1 MQIEKCWLEGVLKL
15 SEPCSSYEGVLQERW
30 NRIPL
35 NTPLKMP
42 DARKLVVLSR
52 GIWNVEAGPDFKSAK
67 IMIDGKVRTGDIEV
81 HESEGDWLRHDH
93 SRNPAYSDVILHVA
107 ERQEEKAGIDI
118 PLYLLPPEEKFK
130 GISPQLVSAKGKCLA
145 QYADLDPK
153 QVREMFIC
161 AGLERMHQ
169 RSMLILHDMIR
180 EGMEQ
185 AFRKRLF
192 DACGFKRN
200 RPAFRTLLNRLQ
212 QKYTEKEFA
221 EFFEPLI
228 WGESSLLPFRIPE
241 EIPEDLEKNAR
252 DRWAQWLHLRK
263 VAEAPIEWNHD
274 FGRPLNSPERR
285 IAGLVLFLR
294 KFGMN
299 PVELWMNDLK
309 NAPSCKDFCKNLLS
323 SLILNDEFWNSHTTF
338 HAGKLKHPA
347 SVIGA
352 ERAKEIAV
360 DIIMPSL
367 RAAAML
373 NKDEKMMNRTDA
385 AFRSSPK
392 TQSNRVLT
400 TALEK
405 WFDDPKGMEKL
416 LSDAASRQ
424 GVLQLYSNYCLKIS
438 CDCSACLISNTMF
451 SR

>member
-1 MQIEKCWLEGVLKL
+1 MQMEKCWLEGIAKL

-35 NTPLKMP
+35 NTPLKTADRQTM
-42 DARKLVVLSR
+42 LVLSR

-67 IMIDGKVRTGDIEV
+67 IRIGNQVMTGDVEV
-81 HESEGDWLRHDH
+81 HESECDWFRHGH
-93 SRNPAYSDVILHVA
+93 HRNPAYSNVILHVV
-107 ERQEEKAGIDI
+107 EHLDENSGTGI
-118 PLYLLPPEEKFK
+118 PSYLLPKEEKLAAYPPPLLS
-130 GISPQLVSAKGKCLA
+130 GKGKCLA
-145 QYADLDPK
+145 RYAELELK
-153 QVREMFIC
+153 QIREMFVC

-180 EGMEQ
+180 EGMER

-200 RPAFRTLLNRLQ
+200 RPAFRALLSRLQ
-212 QKYTEKEFA
+212 RKYDEDEFTNS
-221 EFFEPLI
+221 FEPLI
-228 WGESSLLPFRIPE
+228 WGESGLLPFRIPE
-241 EIPEDLEKNAR
+241 EIPEDLERNAR
-252 DRWAQWLHLRK
+252 ERWAQWWNLRK
-263 VAEAPIEWNHD
+263 DAEPPIEWRRD
-274 FGRPLNSPERR
+274 GGRPLNSPERR

-294 KFGMN
+294 KFGLD
-299 PVELWMNDLK
+299 PVKRWMDDLK
-309 NAPSCKDFCKNLLS
+309 NASSCGEFCKNLLD
-323 SLILNDEFWNSHTTF
+323 SLILNDDFWNSHTTF
-338 HAGKLKHPA
+338 RAGTLKHPA

-352 ERAKEIAV
+352 ERAKEMAV

-373 NKDEKMMNRTDA
+373 EKNEKMMDRADA
-385 AFRSSPK
+385 AFRALPK

-400 TALEK
+400 SALEK
-405 WFDDPKGMEKL
+405 WFDDPKEMERN

-438 CDCSACLISNTMF
+438 CDCSACLINSTMF
-451 SR
+451 TR